1 MSFTT
6 EEDHITMLRDTIR
19 RFVDAELPRE
29 KVQQWEREHHSP
41 PEIFRKLAD
50 LGVCGLTVP
59 EEFGGQGREIMA
71 GVAVIDELSRRGM
84 ALSGPFIHCA
94 FYGGL
99 NISAH
104 GTEAQKQAMLPR
116 IARGELLFSY
126 GLSEPDVGSDLAA
139 VTVRA
144 RLSDDGQTI
153 IINGTK
159 RWCTFSE
166 RADYIILLVNS
177 DPNGERYKNL
187 SLVLVP
193 PKTPGIT
200 LEPMEHMNIRYT
212 LSNDVIFDDVRVPVD
227 NLLGGRDAWNRG
239 WPMLAGEVLDIEKL
253 EITAVAYGVAAAAV
267 DEAWQ
272 YSQERRQFGKP
283 ICAHQAVRHQ
293 LVDAKT
299 KLQACRHMLY
309 HATWLAHTG
318 QPCSVEASM
327 AKLFI
332 ADTGVEIVLTC
343 QQVMGAYGLAEGYD
357 MERHVRDMVGMPIV
371 GGSSNI
377 QKNNI
382 ANRLRLPYK

>member
-1 MSFTT
+1 MNFAP
-6 EEDHITMLRDTIR
+6 EAEHIIMLRDTLR
-19 RFVDAELPRE
+19 RFVAAELPRE
-29 KVQQWEREHHSP
+29 KVQQWDREHHSP
-41 PEIFRKLAD
+41 PEVFRKLAD

-59 EEFGGQGREIMA
+59 EEYGGQGRDLMA
-71 GVAVIDELSRRGM
+71 AVAVVDELSRRGM
-84 ALSGPFIHCA
+84 VLSGPYLHSA

-99 NISAH
+99 NITAH
-104 GTEAQKQAMLPR
+104 GTDTQKREWLPR
-116 IARGELLFSY
+116 IARGEMFFSY
-126 GLSEPDVGSDLAA
+126 GLSEPDADLAA
-139 VTVRA
+139 IKTRA
-144 RLSDDGQTI
+144 RLSDDGTAVI
-153 IINGTK
+153 VNGTK

-166 RADYIILLVNS
+166 RADYLIMLVNS
-177 DPNGERYKNL
+177 DPQGERYKNMT
-187 SLVLVP
+187 LVLVP
-193 PKTPGIT
+193 PDAPGVT
-200 LEPMEHMNIRYT
+200 LEPIDHMNIRYT
-212 LSNDVIFDDVRVPVD
+212 LSNDVIMEDVTVPVE
-227 NLLGGRDAWNRG
+227 NILGGPERWNQG
-239 WPMLAGEVLDIEKL
+239 WGMLMGDVLDIEKL
-253 EITAVAYGVAAAAV
+253 EITTVAYGIACAAV

-318 QPCSVEASM
+318 QPCSVETSM

-332 ADTGVEIVLTC
+332 CDTTLEIVLTC

-357 MERHVRDMVGMPIV
+357 MERHVRDIVGMPII

-382 ANRLRLPYK
+382 ANRLRLPSK